1 MMKKILDCRGLTCP
15 QPVIETK
22 QALEKNQKVTVIVD
36 NPAARDNV
44 ARFGESQ
51 GGKVSIHEKKDG
63 VYITITKPKDG
74 LRLEQNQSS
83 LCSTTGPVV
92 AVIRSDQMGQ
102 GEEKLG
108 RVLIRSF
115 LHTLTEVSGRP
126 DTMIFFNTG
135 VRLTSEGSEVL
146 DDLEALEQKGVAIL
160 ICGTCLDYFGLK
172 EKIAVGQISNM
183 YTIAETMLAAGRLV
197 TV

>member
-1 MMKKILDCRGLTCP
+1 MPKVVDCRGLSCP

-22 QALEKNQKVTVIVD
+22 QALEKIDRVTIIVD

-51 GGKVSIHEKKDG
+51 GGMVAIDEKKNG
-63 VYITITKPKDG
+63 IYITIAKSKDG
-74 LRLEQNQSS
+74 KRREKTPATKTAS
-83 LCSTTGPVV
+83 TGPVV
-92 AVIRSDQMGQ
+92 VVIPGDQMGG

-108 RVLIRSF
+108 HILIRSF
-115 LHTLTEVSGRP
+115 LHALTEVSGRP
-126 DTMIFFNTG
+126 DIMIFFNTG
-135 VRLTSEGSEVL
+135 VKLTVKGSEVL
-146 DDLEALEQKGVAIL
+146 EDLQALEKNGVEIL
-160 ICGTCLDYFGLK
+160 ICGTCLDYFNLK
-172 EKIAVGQISNM
+172 EKIAVGQVSNM

>member
-1 MMKKILDCRGLTCP
+1 MSKKIVDCRGLSCP

-22 QALEKNQKVTVIVD
+22 QALEKSDKVTVIVD
-36 NPAARDNV
+36 NLAARDNV

-51 GGKVSIHEKKDG
+51 GGKVTIQGKKDG
-63 VYITITKPKDG
+63 VYVTITKSKG
-74 LRLEQNQSS
+74 GKRSEKNQSS
-83 LCSTTGPVV
+83 KNTTTGPIV

-102 GEEKLG
+102 GPEELG
-108 RVLIRSF
+108 CVLIRSF
-115 LHTLTEVSGRP
+115 LHTFTEVSGRP

-146 DDLEALEQKGVAIL
+146 DDLQALEQKGVAIQV
-160 ICGTCLDYFGLK
+160 CGTCLDYFGLK
-172 EKIAVGQISNM
+172 EKIAVGRISNM
-183 YTIAETMLAAGRLV
+183 YTIVETMLAAGRLI

>member
-1 MMKKILDCRGLTCP
+1 MTKKIVDCRGLTCP

-22 QALEKNQKVTVIVD
+22 QALEKSDKVTIIVD
-36 NPAARDNV
+36 NLAARDNV
-44 ARFGESQ
+44 VRFGESQ
-51 GGKVSIHEKKDG
+51 GGKVTMQEKKDG

-74 LRLEQNQSS
+74 LHPEQKQSS
-83 LCSTTGPVV
+83 LCLTTGPVV

-115 LHTLTEVSGRP
+115 LHTLTEVTGRP

-146 DDLEALEQKGVAIL
+146 DDLQALKQKGVVIL
-160 ICGTCLDYFGLK
+160 VCGTCLDYFGLK

>member
-1 MMKKILDCRGLTCP
+1 MSKKIVDCRGLSCP

-51 GGKVSIHEKKDG
+51 GGRVSIQEKKDG
-63 VYITITKPKDG
+63 IYVTIAKPKDG
-74 LRLEQNQSS
+74 MRLEQSQSS

-102 GEEKLG
+102 GPEELG
-108 RVLIRSF
+108 RVLIRAF
-115 LHTLTEVSGRP
+115 LHTLTEVSSGP
-126 DTMIFFNTG
+126 ATMIFFNTG
-135 VRLTSEGSEVL
+135 VRLTSAGSEVL
-146 DDLEALEQKGVAIL
+146 DDLQALEQKGVVIL
-160 ICGTCLDYFGLK
+160 VCGTCLDYFGLK

-183 YTIAETMLAAGRLV
+183 YTIVETMLAAGRLI